1 MHIPTHVL
9 SGWVVASAV
18 PSLTPRERL
27 FAMAAATAPDLDG
40 LAIVAGRDAFETY
53 HHVVGHNLFF
63 GLAVTAVIVAWST
76 HKRTMAMLAFGLFH
90 LHLVLDSF
98 GSGCDWGISYLWPLV
113 QREWVNPWRW
123 EFFSWQNLVAAY
135 GLVLVT
141 IVIAVRQGRTPLET
155 LAPSL
160 DRQLVGLARRLTGR
174 GAPKPHPKP

>member
-1 MHIPTHVL
+1 M
-9 SGWVVASAV
+9 ASALHE
-18 PSLTPRERL
+18 LTPRERL
-27 FAMAAATAPDLDG
+27 LAMAAATAPDLDG
-40 LAIVAGRDAFETY
+40 LSILAGRDAFETY

-63 GLAVTAVIVAWST
+63 GLIVTAAVAAASQ
-76 HKRTMAMLAFGLFH
+76 HKRAMAPLAFALFH
-90 LHLVLDSF
+90 LHLLLDSF

-155 LAPSL
+155 IAPGL
-160 DRQLVGLARRLTGR
+160 DRQLVALARRLR
-174 GAPKPHPKP
+174 PHSP

>member
-1 MHIPTHVL
+1 MHIPTHIL

-63 GLAVTAVIVAWST
+63 GVLVATLLAAWST
-76 HKRTMAMLAFGLFH
+76 HKGTMALLALGLFH
-90 LHLVLDSF
+90 LHLVMDSF

-141 IVIAVRQGRTPLET
+141 IVIAIKQGRTPLEMI
-155 LAPSL
+155 APTL
-160 DRQLVGLARRLTGR
+160 DRQLVALARRLRPGSA
-174 GAPKPHPKP
+174 GDGNA

>member
-27 FAMAAATAPDLDG
+27 LAMAAATAPDLDG

-53 HHVVGHNLFF
+53 HHVVGYNLFF
-63 GLAVTAVIVAWST
+63 GVLVAAVLVAWSS
-76 HKRTMAMLAFGLFH
+76 HKGTMAVLALGLFH
-90 LHLVLDSF
+90 LHLVMDSF

-141 IVIAVRQGRTPLET
+141 ILIAIRQGRTPLEAI
-155 LAPSL
+155 APSL
-160 DRQLVGLARRLTGR
+160 DRQLVGLARRLRR
-174 GAPKPHPKP
+174 GGHAGV

>member
-1 MHIPTHVL
+1 MHIPTHIL
-9 SGWVVASAV
+9 SGWVVASAI
-18 PSLTPRERL
+18 PSLTPRER
-27 FAMAAATAPDLDG
+27 FCAMVAATAPDLDG
-40 LAIVAGRDAFETY
+40 LALVAGRDAFETY

-76 HKRTMAMLAFGLFH
+76 HKRTMALLAFGLFH

-155 LAPSL
+155 FAPSL
-160 DRQLVGLARRLTGR
+160 DRQLVGLARRFRPRSSAG
-174 GAPKPHPKP
+174 GNA